1 VPELIRTE
9 NTGRSTKVYVAGIEI
24 GKILKDFSFEQTGKS
39 FENPNLMFSFGILD
53 MIRLLSKLTEE
64 EISQAKEILKCYINR
79 YKETAD

>member
-1 VPELIRTE
+1 MPELIRTE

-39 FENPNLMFSFGILD
+39 FENP
-53 MIRLLSKLTEE
+53 EE